1 MAKKASGKGDRS
13 DPKQNK
19 SQAIRMVLKTLPKGK
34 AAEIAAAVK
43 KEYGHDVPQSMVY
56 MVKTKSN
63 MAKTSERRKQA
74 GKAPSA
80 ASPMNS
86 AATWVEA
93 INLGRQLL
101 NATGSVGNATALLKA
116 LAR

>member
-1 MAKKASGKGDRS
+1 M
-13 DPKQNK
+13 
-19 SQAIRMVLKTLPKGK
+19 ILKTMPKAK
-34 AAEIAAAVK
+34 AAEIATAVK

-63 MAKTSERRKQA
+63 MAKTSERRKKA
-74 GKAPSA
+74 GKGPGA

-101 NATGSVGNATALLKA
+101 NATGSMENAIALLKA
-116 LAR
+116 LTR